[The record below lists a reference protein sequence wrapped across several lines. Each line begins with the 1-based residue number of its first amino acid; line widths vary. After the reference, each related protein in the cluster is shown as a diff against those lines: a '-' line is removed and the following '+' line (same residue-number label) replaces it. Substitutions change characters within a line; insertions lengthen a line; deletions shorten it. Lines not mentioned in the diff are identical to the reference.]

1 MILRTR
7 KLVTDVD
14 IINAKDINPDFNM
27 LILVLVNNN
36 PIGQIIYVDGF
47 WILLKNLNAEVT
59 VECIFKEISL
69 EYLINR
75 ISKAFTNITF
85 EVIKYD
91 I

>member
-1 MILRTR
+1 MILKTR

-14 IINAKDINPDFNM
+14 IINAKDIDKSNKL
-27 LILVLVNNN
+27 LILALSNNN
-36 PIGQIIYVDGF
+36 VIGQILHIETQ
-47 WILLKNLNAEVT
+47 WILLQDLNAFIT
-59 VECIFKEISL
+59 NRCIFRELSL

-75 ISKAFTNITF
+75 ISKSFTNITF